1 MSWLSP
7 ANTLK
12 RAHSC
17 SKTCCTDPIAC
28 HSQARR
34 AHEHCARSTSRNS
47 NWDHRLI
54 RQLDATFLHVVQN
67 CEQSRTF
74 QSLTASAAP
83 LQVLLCAISIKIH
96 AGVTHIKLRQ
106 RRTAE
111 RFTYAA
117 SSNSVHFYAQC
128 CPHVPSPC
136 RRQRRHLCHRIVP
149 AQNPQILVRSK
160 QEKLSEAFG

>member
-7 ANTLK
+7 ANIFK
-12 RAHSC
+12 KAHCC

-47 NWDHRLI
+47 NWDRRLI

-74 QSLTASAAP
+74 QSLTASAVP
-83 LQVLLCAISIKIH
+83 LQVLLCAISIKFH
-96 AGVTHIKLRQ
+96 AGVTQIKLRQ
-106 RRTAE
+106 NRTAG
-111 RFTYAA
+111 RFINMQLKAIVSIFMRNVVRAFYRPSSPTPPPCLTAA
-117 SSNSVHFYAQC
+117 FCV
-128 CPHVPSPC
+128 
-136 RRQRRHLCHRIVP
+136 
-149 AQNPQILVRSK
+149 
-160 QEKLSEAFG
+160 